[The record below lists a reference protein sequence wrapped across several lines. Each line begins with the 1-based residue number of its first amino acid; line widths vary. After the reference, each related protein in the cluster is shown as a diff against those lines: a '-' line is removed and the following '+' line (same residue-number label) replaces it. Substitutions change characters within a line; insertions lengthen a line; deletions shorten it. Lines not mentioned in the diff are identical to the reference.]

1 MAVLHT
7 KAIFSRE
14 AFVKELPEGWR
25 AITSKA
31 RTTNAINNNR
41 KDFYYLFLVLTFIE
55 SLMGTKIF
63 KKFCC
68 ANIQRK

>member
-41 KDFYYLFLVLTFIE
+41 KDF
-55 SLMGTKIF
+55 
-63 KKFCC
+63 
-68 ANIQRK
+68 